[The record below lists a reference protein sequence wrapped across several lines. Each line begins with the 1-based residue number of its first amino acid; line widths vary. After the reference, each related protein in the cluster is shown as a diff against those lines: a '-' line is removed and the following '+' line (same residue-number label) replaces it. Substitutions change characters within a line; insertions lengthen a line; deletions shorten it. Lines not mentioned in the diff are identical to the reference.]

1 MDVKEKTAIVLGG
14 TSGIGLATTNRLTE
28 LGAKVIAVSRDPDK
42 AKGIVTD
49 GVELHSCS
57 VLDRACLLYTSP
69 SPRD

>member
-1 MDVKEKTAIVLGG
+1 MDVKGKTAIVLGG

-57 VLDRACLLYTSP
+57 V
-69 SPRD
+69 